1 MAAKK
6 IAPSAGNDAPTS
18 TILLRKLPLIVIML
32 IWLFIFLSLVG
43 FDRADW
49 PSQVIWPNNQQT
61 SNWCGRVGAW
71 TAYHFF
77 KLLGWGAWVGVLVS
91 GLIILAA
98 ASGQIIRHVVVRG
111 FGLAMMV
118 CALSGLQNL
127 LLITTGPI
135 PDLAGGVLGTVA
147 NQTLSRYFG
156 PIGSGLWL
164 GAMLLVG
171 MVVCMDDWLAI
182 GARFGRTYVLPV
194 AKPVAALAGSA
205 TLAAG
210 RVAGQG
216 AVGLFGSAREALAAR
231 AAAKGTPT
239 PRDNDLDDDQPN
251 LAGIREGADPAIA
264 KLAKLPKPRVR
275 LKVNK
280 NGESE
285 GAEAATAVADLDI
298 ADPDLPE
305 NQPGLTSNK
314 NRKSKKRSSDDDD
327 MDLLDMDESE
337 DDGPVRV
344 MDEDEE
350 EREELR
356 ELKRQ
361 QAEAAKAAKIASK
374 EAALKAKEAAKA
386 ASLIDDDD
394 DTDTADADEDADES
408 GTLDEEAL
416 RAKIA
421 KLPVIFGQQN
431 KHVASDADLRDVQ
444 NLAND
449 DAYKFPPIDLL
460 ENPEENFNDKLK
472 SIVQDQA
479 VALEAALQQYKIMGG
494 VVGIESG
501 PVVTLYDVRLA
512 AGTKVNQ
519 IQAVASDIARALK
532 AVNIRIVANQVGRDT
547 IGIEVPNTQKEK
559 VRLKELM
566 GKTEHFGSMK
576 LPMFLGKD
584 ASGAPL
590 IADLAAMPHMLI
602 AGTTGSG
609 KSVCMNTIIMSFLY
623 TKKPSELKLV
633 LVDPKMVELSQF
645 KDVPH
650 LMCPVV
656 TDMNKAAAILEWAV
670 QKMDE
675 RYELLSEAGCT
686 NISGYN
692 GLEWDDL
699 KERFNC
705 TTPEEEARIPR
716 KLPYMVFMIDE
727 LADLMLTNKEVES
740 SIIRIAQKA
749 RAVGIHLI
757 LATQRPQANVV
768 TGLIKGNMPCR
779 LTFKVASGLD
789 SRIVLDQK
797 GGELLLGQGDM
808 LFLSPKT
815 SKVSRAQGTLVDDAE
830 IRKVVNF
837 MKEVARPNFDR
848 ALLTLKKAGETASE
862 FQGVSEN
869 NSAEALAEA
878 QQDPDFEK
886 AVVIVLETRR
896 GSVSL
901 LQRRLGIGYAKSS
914 RFIDLMGMA
923 GILGEHKGSMARDVV
938 ITLEDWNRMKELA
951 GKVEPRQPDLFKNEQ
966 SLRGKGEASGR
977 DLDGAPPWEE
987 REEDEG
993 TPFVDSAES
1002 VKKAEAE
1009 KQARRDARKP
1019 KDDLAAG
1026 KGFDPDNTFDADE
1039 E

>member
-6 IAPSAGNDAPTS
+6 TAPSAGNDAPTS
-18 TILLRKLPLIVIML
+18 TILLRKLPLIVIM
-32 IWLFIFLSLVG
+32 ITWLFIFLSLVG

-49 PSQVIWPNNQQT
+49 PSQVIWPNNEQT
-61 SNWCGRVGAW
+61 NNWCGRVGAW
-71 TAYHFF
+71 TAYHLF
-77 KLLGWGAWVGVLVS
+77 KLLGWGAWIGVLVS

-127 LLITTGPI
+127 LLVTTGPI

-147 NQTLSRYFG
+147 NQTLTRYFG

-171 MVVCMDDWLAI
+171 MVVCMDDWLAV
-182 GARFGRTYVLPV
+182 GARFSRNYVLPV
-194 AKPVAALAGSA
+194 AKPVVAMAGSA
-205 TLAAG
+205 TLVAGRAAG
-210 RVAGQG
+210 KG

-251 LAGIREGADPAIA
+251 LAGIREGMDKDIA
-264 KLAKLPKPRVR
+264 KLAKMPKPRVR
-275 LKVNK
+275 LKINK

-285 GAEAATAVADLDI
+285 GADAATAVADLDI

-305 NQPGLTSNK
+305 NQPAVKSG
-314 NRKSKKRSSDDDD
+314 KSKKRAAIDDDETL
-327 MDLLDMDESE
+327 DLLDMDDE
-337 DDGPVRV
+337 DGPVRV

-361 QAEAAKAAKIASK
+361 QAEAAKAAKLAAK

-386 ASLIDDDD
+386 AALVD
-394 DTDTADADEDADES
+394 DADDVDADDES
-408 GTLDEEAL
+408 DSDDSDEDSALDEEAL

-472 SIVQDQA
+472 TIVQDQA

-566 GKTEHFGSMK
+566 GKTEHFSSMK

-699 KERFNC
+699 KERFNA

-727 LADLMLTNKEVES
+727 LADLMLTNKEVEGA
-740 SIIRIAQKA
+740 IIRIAQKA

-830 IRKVVNF
+830 IRKVVKF

-848 ALLTLKKAGETASE
+848 SLLTLKKPGETASE
-862 FQGVSEN
+862 FEGVSEN

-886 AVVIVLETRR
+886 AVEIVLETRR

-901 LQRRLGIGYAKSS
+901 LQRRLGIGYTKSS

-938 ITLEDWNRMKELA
+938 ITLEDWQRMKELA
-951 GKVEPRQPDLFKNEQ
+951 GKVEPRQPDLFKGEQ
-966 SLRGKGEASGR
+966 SGRGTGEGR

-993 TPFVDSAES
+993 TPFIDSADS

-1009 KQARRDARKP
+1009 KEARRQARKP

-1026 KGFDPDNTFDADE
+1026 KGFDPDNTFDQDDE
-1039 E
+1039 